1 MQTRRRPNHR
11 NKLKSDQPREERSS
25 HSIRQCAR
33 RKERKQLTAEVTA
46 LDAKAAKVWH
56 FALTLINRALSSYI
70 FLLTVK
76 HESNNC
82 HLSDSLALLPMLS
95 TLREL
100 ATMTSS
106 FMSPKISEIWI
117 LGAIINL
124 PYGCRVTTN
133 ADLCANYF
141 NTAHERER
149 LFSDNLSP
157 FFLRFYRRDV
167 HSAPAYESTASM
179 PRRTTAAALSKPAA
193 ETKPFCQPWSM

>member
-1 MQTRRRPNHR
+1 MAIHGHRQWPRRLLADLLAARHTAGQMQTRRRPNHR

-157 FFLRFYRRDV
+157 FFC
-167 HSAPAYESTASM
+167 ASIARISIAHLHM
-179 PRRTTAAALSKPAA
+179 
-193 ETKPFCQPWSM
+193 E